1 MELNMLILGRKEGEE
16 ILLGSEITVKI
27 VEVSKGVVKVGIEA
41 PKSLVILRGELKERI
56 KASNQEANA
65 KVGEQELKDLSR
77 LLQK

>member
-1 MELNMLILGRKEGEE
+1 MLILGRKEGEE